1 MLRKLIS
8 AALRREA
15 ETGDIAR
22 EQPTQPPDPAF
33 PPDLAFPPMRPVTP
47 PAAQNDNPLAALCA
61 AVEADLR
68 AAGYLR

>member
-8 AALRREA
+8 TALGRPLPDEDRLASAGEP
-15 ETGDIAR
+15 AR
-22 EQPTQPPDPAF
+22 ASA
-33 PPDLAFPPMRPVTP
+33 PDLAFPPMVPLHP
-47 PAAQNDNPLAALCA
+47 PEARNDNPLTGLCA

>member
-8 AALRREA
+8 TALRRETET

-22 EQPTQPPDPAF
+22 EGSAR
-33 PPDLAFPPMRPVTP
+33 PPDLAFPPMRPVEP
-47 PAAQNDNPLAALCA
+47 PAARNDNPLAALCE

>member
-8 AALRREA
+8 TALGRPMPDDARSVAA
-15 ETGDIAR
+15 DD
-22 EQPTQPPDPAF
+22 PPRASA
-33 PPDLAFPPMRPVTP
+33 PDLTFPPMVPLHP
-47 PAAQNDNPLAALCA
+47 PEARNDNPLTGLCA

>member
-8 AALRREA
+8 AALRRDVSEESPAADDDEA
-15 ETGDIAR
+15 QGSS
-22 EQPTQPPDPAF
+22 PPA
-33 PPDLAFPPMRPVTP
+33 LAFAPMVPLRPPQP
-47 PAAQNDNPLAALCA
+47 QNDNPLHAFCE